1 MKGMFS
7 FAEMRAIQS
16 YIKRYEGGF
25 IEKNYSGEEGYS
37 FKLRKSGMDS
47 TYIHFVNGNFIFLS
61 PENKIGGKKNLL
73 PIDNIPVDE
82 VKQAG
87 TDRILELRGPRSL
100 IVELMGGGNIAIL
113 QNRKILFT
121 AKPLRRKGKI
131 LREGEDYEYP
141 EFIDLESEEFDM
153 YSRIKDSTSDPVRTL
168 ASRLGLSKYADEI
181 LCALKI
187 EIRNNDELLDHLPEV
202 KEMVS
207 LILKEASNGEL
218 YIYEDEFYVWKSF
231 CNRGEPQRVKI
242 IDGLQIIYE
251 ESKTIGKSRNEA
263 IMRNVAEMQ
272 EEAEKYRRIGEFIM
286 SNLEEVDN
294 ILKNAKTGK
303 NGIEVDYEKE
313 TVTMRASDLVFPIK
327 LSMSPGENADNYF
340 KMSKRIRDR
349 LSRVKMEPIKS
360 TRVQKKETR
369 RVFTNYRWFINSDGN
384 LVLAGRDASSNDSV
398 VKKYLDEKDLY
409 FHADIHGAPS
419 VVMKV
424 KNPPSDLGIEEA
436 ASFAWCMS
444 RSWSA
449 RFGNGAVYYVTKSQ
463 VSKTPESGEYL
474 ARGAWIVRGKKNF
487 ITHLNLEIAIGIQL
501 YENREYVV
509 SAPPSSI
516 KGRKVTI
523 IPGEGKEEIVN
534 EISDYLGVEK
544 DSIYPVLP
552 PGGWEIKEKIE
563 S

>member
-1 MKGMFS
+1 MKGTFS

-113 QNRKILFT
+113 QDRKILFT
-121 AKPLRRKGKI
+121 AKPLRRKGRI

-207 LILKEASNGEL
+207 SILKEASNGEL

-349 LSRVKMEPIKS
+349 LSRVKMEPIKN

-424 KNPPSDLGIEEA
+424 KNPPSDLGIEET

-444 RSWSA
+444 RAWSA